1 MKTKYLVFF
10 TLLFMM
16 MCSRWL
22 TSIGK
27 SSEVVVL
34 ASKIEERLVIENV
47 QQYNYV
53 PQEEGTFEFIFAG
66 DTALEQYKN
75 HHALLLYGTLQDD
88 IIRTILSKDA
98 REATEKDTFT
108 VFKKKDLW
116 ARGQIAII
124 LAVNDPAYLER
135 AFARYGQLIGQALEE
150 HHYSRVK
157 MNYYDAGI
165 SSGMKDRLK
174 KYGMTLDIS
183 DAWLIDSMYQAD
195 NFIVIHTHFP
205 DRSIFF
211 HKGTNPPA
219 LDKGYALAKRDSLT
233 ARYYDGDYILQELT
247 TAEPIEFANMRGI
260 RLRGVWQN
268 DSLVAGGPFL
278 SYFLKSGDSLYVI
291 DGIVFNPGERKT
303 DYLTMIEVIMNSF
316 RLIRP

>member
-1 MKTKYLVFF
+1 MKRKYLVFF
-10 TLLFMM
+10 MLFFMM

-27 SSEVVVL
+27 NSEVVVL
-34 ASKIEERLVIENV
+34 ASKIEERLVIQNV

-53 PQEEGTFEFIFAG
+53 PQEEGMFEFIFAV
-66 DTALEQYKN
+66 DTAFEHYKN
-75 HHALLLYGTLQDD
+75 HHAIILYGTLQND

-98 REATEKDTFT
+98 REATERDTFT
-108 VFKKKDLW
+108 VFRKKDLW
-116 ARGQIAII
+116 ANGQTAII
-124 LAVNDPAYLER
+124 LAVSDSIYLER

-165 SSGMKDRLK
+165 SSVMKDRLK
-174 KYGMTLDIS
+174 KYGMTIDIN
-183 DAWLIDSMYQAD
+183 DAWLIDTLHQAD
-195 NFIVIHTHFP
+195 NFIIIHTHFP

-211 HKGTNPPA
+211 HKAARPPV
-219 LDKGYALAKRDSLT
+219 LDKGYTLAKRDSLT

-268 DSLVAGGPFL
+268 DSLVAGGPFI
-278 SYFLKSGDSLYVI
+278 SYFLESGDSMYVI

-303 DYLTMIEVIMNSF
+303 DHLTTIEVIMNSF